1 MSETDGTGPAPGRR
15 PTGTVAGEP
24 TGRKRTAKAPTKRKR
39 AKPDP
44 VKAWVRRLA
53 RYRPNLV
60 LDLPAEPGFAE
71 DGWAG
76 RTLELGPQVVL
87 EVVVPTPRCAIPTL
101 AHGALPPD
109 PDALR
114 VLNAHHVVEIEGF
127 GTAACAGAYA
137 RVVRGGRVRRG
148 DAARLA

>member
-1 MSETDGTGPAPGRR
+1 
-15 PTGTVAGEP
+15 
-24 TGRKRTAKAPTKRKR
+24 
-39 AKPDP
+39 
-44 VKAWVRRLA
+44 
-53 RYRPNLV
+53 
-60 LDLPAEPGFAE
+60 
-71 DGWAG
+71 
-76 RTLELGPQVVL
+76 VVL

-114 VLNAHHVVEIEGF
+114 VLNAHHVVDIEGF